1 VVGGAFAA
9 LPTGTSRQNSTTGRV
24 IMDRLNGKNAETVL
38 DVRSL
43 RQQVYEYLRTE
54 LQEGR
59 LLPGAFIRLNDISE
73 KLGVSKTPLR
83 DAIIQME
90 CEGFV
95 TILPRRGVLVN
106 KLSIQDIKNVLE
118 IVGALESAVIV
129 SVFDKFDATHVG
141 EMQRLN
147 DAMIAAIHREDYEA
161 YYKLNIRFHDVFLNL
176 SENTALQNIVLPLK
190 QRLYDFPRRTYIQE
204 WEFINCQEHRRFIDL
219 VQQGA
224 RDQAAALMRDSHWS
238 FAAYE
243 KFIRRFYFGSEARI
257 ESELAWR
264 K

>member
-1 VVGGAFAA
+1 MVGSSGN
-9 LPTGTSRQNSTTGRV
+9 NSGG
-24 IMDRLNGKNAETVL
+24 LL

-54 LQEGR
+54 MQEGR
-59 LLPGAFIRLNDISE
+59 LLPGAYIRLNELSE

-118 IVGALESAVIV
+118 IVGALESAVII
-129 SVFDKFDATHVG
+129 SVFDKIETFHIS
-141 EMQRLN
+141 EMRRLN
-147 DAMIAAIHREDYEA
+147 DAMIAAIRREDYEP
-161 YYKLNIRFHDVFLNL
+161 YYKLNILFHDVFLNL

-204 WEFINCQEHRRFIDL
+204 WEFINCQEHSRFIEL
-219 VQQGA
+219 IEQGA

>member
-1 VVGGAFAA
+1 MAQASDIS
-9 LPTGTSRQNSTTGRV
+9 PTG
-24 IMDRLNGKNAETVL
+24 LL

-43 RQQVYEYLRTE
+43 RAQVYEYLRAE
-54 LQEGR
+54 MQDGR
-59 LLPGAFIRLNDISE
+59 LLPGSFIRLNEISE

-95 TILPRRGVLVN
+95 TILPRRGVVVN
-106 KLSIQDIKNVLE
+106 RLSIQDIKNILE
-118 IVGALESAVIV
+118 IVGALESAVIL
-129 SVFDKFDATHVG
+129 SVFDRIDASRIRK
-141 EMQRLN
+141 MQRLN
-147 DAMIAAIHREDYEA
+147 DEMMAAIRREDYEP

-176 SENTALQNIVLPLK
+176 SENTALRKIVLPLK

-204 WEFINCQEHRRFIDL
+204 WEVINCQEHNRFIEHIRK
-219 VQQGA
+219 GE
-224 RDQAAALMRDSHWS
+224 RDPAVKLMRDSHWS

-243 KFIRRFYFGSEARI
+243 KFIRRFYFGSAERI
-257 ESELAWR
+257 ESELNWR

>member
-1 VVGGAFAA
+1 MDAENG
-9 LPTGTSRQNSTTGRV
+9 QNADS
-24 IMDRLNGKNAETVL
+24 LL

-43 RQQVYEYLRTE
+43 RKQVYEYLRAE
-54 LQEGR
+54 MQEGR
-59 LLPGAFIRLNDISE
+59 LLPGAFIRLSEISE

-118 IVGALESAVIV
+118 ILGALESAVIV
-129 SVFDKFDATHVG
+129 SVFDKFDASHIS

-147 DAMIAAIHREDYEA
+147 DDMIAAIHREDYEP
-161 YYKLNIRFHDVFLNL
+161 YYKLNILFHEVFLDV
-176 SENTALQNIVLPLK
+176 SENTALRKVLLPLK

-204 WEFINCQEHRRFIDL
+204 WEFINCQEHRQFIEYIR
-219 VQQGA
+219 QGQ
-224 RDQAAALMRDSHWS
+224 RDRAAMLMRDSHWS